1 MDTRLCDSSDDPVVV
16 TGFGHVIRPPYAD
29 GDAACD
35 PLPYLKV
42 KKLRK
47 YMGVQ
52 DDMAV
57 IAAAKAL
64 YSARLT
70 EQPTEEASLGERAG
84 LYLVVGCIPFEQSD
98 VEPLLA
104 GSVIGEGADR
114 RFSLERFSTTGFRAV
129 NGLLTFRCLPNMP
142 AFHVSVNFDIQG
154 PYFVTYPGPGQF
166 YLALEEAHAAL
177 NAGTIDVAL
186 VGGVAHQR
194 NMLVTYHFGR
204 LDPPIAAERL
214 VDAAGF
220 VVLERKAGALARGGS
235 VRGQLYDYACVYQ
248 SFDPFEEPP
257 VPSEQFQC
265 DVVVPGELGPAS
277 LPVMLSVQAERGHSS
292 LAHQLAS
299 RDGLKMHSRWELS

>member
-1 MDTRLCDSSDDPVVV
+1 MDTRPRDASDDPVVV
-16 TGFGHVIRPPYAD
+16 TGFGHVIRPPNAD

-64 YSARLT
+64 HFARLAD
-70 EQPTEEASLGERAG
+70 QPTGEVSLGERAG
-84 LYLVVGCIPFEQSD
+84 LYLVVGCIPFEQAD
-98 VEPLLA
+98 VEPLRT
-104 GSVIGEGADR
+104 GSVIGEASDC
-114 RFSLERFSTTGFRAV
+114 RFSLERFSTTGFRTV

-142 AFHVSVNFDIQG
+142 AFHVSANFDIQG

-166 YLALEEAHAAL
+166 YLALEEAQAAL
-177 NAGTIDVAL
+177 NSGTVDIAL

-194 NMLVTYHFGR
+194 NMLVTYHFSR
-204 LDPPIAAERL
+204 LDPPIAAGRL
-214 VDAAGF
+214 IDAAGF
-220 VVLERKAGALARGGS
+220 VVLERMSCAAARGVA
-235 VRGQLYDYACVYQ
+235 VRARLDECGYVYQ

-257 VPSEQFQC
+257 IPNEQFEC
-265 DVVVPGELGPAS
+265 DVALPGELGPAS
-277 LPVMLSVQAERGHSS
+277 LPVMLSLQAERGQST
-292 LAHQLAS
+292 LAHCLTS
-299 RDGLKMHSRWELS
+299 RDGLKTHSRWELS